1 MFQPYPSYKKMTME
15 ELRKR
20 LHEVMLDIQQEK
32 LEIMAL
38 LSPMSIKKCNSDASK
53 SDFDLRSLNKNILPH
68 VSIDTR

>member
-1 MFQPYPSYKKMTME
+1 MPDSHNYTLKKME

-20 LHEVMLDIQQEK
+20 LYNAISVLQQEK
-32 LEIMAL
+32 LEIMGL
-38 LSPMSIKKCNSDASK
+38 LAPMSISKCNPNASK

>member
-1 MFQPYPSYKKMTME
+1 MPDSHNYTQMNME

-38 LSPMSIKKCNSDASK
+38 LAPMSISKCNPNASK
-53 SDFDLRSLNKNILPH
+53 SDFDLRSLNKEILPH
-68 VSIDTR
+68 ISIDAR